1 MWKNRKDLR
10 DVPGYVRKLRLG
22 RWVIFDTDVLIWSFR
37 GDQKAVAM
45 IGSQADREASIIS
58 LMELLQGA
66 RSRLE
71 MKNIRSFL
79 QDADFH
85 ILPVNE
91 SISHLAATLMEEHAL
106 TGLHVADALI
116 AATAWEVN
124 RPLATG
130 NVRHYRLIPGI
141 ELKPFRPGK
150 VRD

>member
-71 MKNIRSFL
+71 MKNIRGFL
-79 QDADFH
+79 QDAD

-106 TGLHVADALI
+106 TGLQVADALI

-130 NVRHYRLIPGI
+130 NVLPYRPILGI
-141 ELKPFRPGK
+141 ELKSFRPGK